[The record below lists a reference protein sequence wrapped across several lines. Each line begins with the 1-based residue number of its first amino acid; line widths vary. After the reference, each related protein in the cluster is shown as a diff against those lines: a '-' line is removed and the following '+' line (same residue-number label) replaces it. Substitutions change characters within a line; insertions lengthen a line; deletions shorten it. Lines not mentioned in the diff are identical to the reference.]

1 VKNVEKLLR
10 GKIPSSEIGIEVRK
24 SICTICDPTTQCGLE
39 LYVKDGKIIKV
50 EGSKDHPYS
59 LGTLCSKGAANR
71 QYIYSEDRLKTPL
84 ERTGPRGSGKFKP
97 ISWDKALDIIA
108 GKFNEIKEQHGPESV
123 VFFSGYTKYFRPY
136 LKRLAHSF
144 GSPNYLT
151 ESSTCHQATA
161 MAQKL
166 TLGLPGGPDL
176 KNTKCLL
183 VWSANPFHTNP
194 GNARAILE
202 GRERGMKLIVVDP
215 RETPTTALADIHLQ
229 VRPGTDGALAL
240 AMANVIIHE
249 KLHDQDFVANYSYG
263 FEDYREYVQQ
273 FTPEKGEELTGV
285 PADKILKAARMYASI
300 KPAAIMPSASPVVHH
315 TNGVQN
321 YRAVFAL
328 AGLTGNYDIAGG
340 NFVIPPS
347 FIHIPGLIPTRE
359 HEFIQCRPWSEMAPR
374 IGADRFPVWAD
385 IIDEE
390 AQAMHL
396 PCQIRSGEPYSL
408 KALIGFGMNHR
419 MWPDPNGLLESVGKL
434 DLFVNVDIFMTET
447 CKYADIVL
455 PACTSVERSELRCYP
470 MGYIIFTQPAIP
482 PLYDS
487 RSDVEIIYELAA
499 RLGLDDLLFKAG
511 YEASVDWILAPSG
524 ISVAELKK
532 HPGGMFVPNPMKL
545 TEKKYL
551 KLGFKTPSGRME
563 FKSNVLEKYEG
574 RPGFEALPVYTPPK
588 HSRESTPE
596 LAQEYP
602 FILNTGSRL
611 PMYVHTRT
619 FRLTWTNSLRPNHP
633 AADISPGD
641 AARLG
646 IKQDDAIRIST
657 PKDAIV
663 VKANLTQMVQPGVI
677 HMYHGHSEADVNL
690 LFEGD
695 YLDPLSGYPGFKS
708 ALCKVEKV

>member
-1 VKNVEKLLR
+1 MKDIEKLSR
-10 GKIPSSEIGIEVRK
+10 GKIPAPGTGIKVRK
-24 SICTICDPTTQCGLE
+24 SICTICDPTTQCGLD

-50 EGSKDHPYS
+50 EGSKEHPYS

-84 ERTGPRGSGKFKP
+84 KRTGPRGSGKFKP
-97 ISWDKALDIIA
+97 ISWDEALDTIA
-108 GKFNEIKEQHGPESV
+108 FKFNEIKEQNGPESV

-166 TLGLPGGPDL
+166 TFGLPGGPDL

-194 GNARAILE
+194 GNARAILK
-202 GRERGMKLIVVDP
+202 GKERGMKLIVVDP

-340 NFVIPPS
+340 NFVVPPS

-374 IGADRFPVWAD
+374 IGVDRFPVWVEM
-385 IIDEE
+385 IDEE

-396 PCQIRSGEPYSL
+396 PSQIRSGEPYPL

-419 MWPDPNGLLESVGKL
+419 MWPDSNGVLESVGKL
-434 DLFVNVDIFMTET
+434 DFFVNVGIFMTET

-499 RLGLDDLLFKAG
+499 RLGLDDPLLKAG
-511 YEASVDWILAPSG
+511 CEASVDWILEPSG

-532 HPGGMFVPNPMKL
+532 HPGGMFVPSPMKL
-545 TEKKYL
+545 PEKKYL
-551 KLGFKTPSGRME
+551 KLGFKTLSGRME
-563 FKSNVLEKYEG
+563 FKSKVLEKYEG

-588 HSRESTPE
+588 YSRESTPE
-596 LAQEYP
+596 LAQEYL

-633 AADISPGD
+633 AADISPAD

-646 IKQDDAIRIST
+646 IKQDDAIRLST

-677 HMYHGHSEADVNL
+677 HMYHGHAEADVNL

>member
-1 VKNVEKLLR
+1 VNDVQRLLN
-10 GKIPSSEIGIEVRK
+10 GKVPAPGTGIEVRK
-24 SICTICDPTTQCGLE
+24 SICTICDPMTQCGLD

-50 EGSKDHPYS
+50 EGSKENPYS
-59 LGTLCSKGAANR
+59 KGTLCSKGAASR
-71 QYIYSEDRLKTPL
+71 QYIYNEARLKTPL
-84 ERTGPRGSGKFKP
+84 KRIGPRGSGKFESV
-97 ISWDKALDIIA
+97 SWDEALDTIA
-108 GKFNEIKEQHGPESV
+108 AKFNEVKKQNGPESV

-151 ESSTCHQATA
+151 ESSTCFKALT

-166 TLGLPGGPDL
+166 TFGLPGGPDM

-194 GNARAILE
+194 GVARAILK
-202 GRERGMKLIVVDP
+202 GKERGMKLIVVDP
-215 RETPTTALADIHLQ
+215 RETPTTALADVHLQ

-240 AMANVIIHE
+240 AMANVIINE
-249 KLHDQDFVANYSYG
+249 KLYDQDFVADYSYG
-263 FEDYREYVQQ
+263 FEDYKEYVQQ
-273 FTPEKGEELTGV
+273 FTPEKCGELTGV
-285 PADKILKAARMYASI
+285 PTDNIIRAAWLYGSA
-300 KPAAIMPSASPVVHH
+300 KPAAILPGASSVVHH

-328 AGLTGNYDIAGG
+328 VGLTGNYDIVGG
-340 NFVIPPS
+340 NFFVPPS
-347 FIHIPGLIPTRE
+347 FIDTPGLIPTRE
-359 HEFIQCRPWSEMAPR
+359 HEFTQSKPWSEMRPKV
-374 IGADRFPVWAD
+374 GADRFPVWVE

-396 PCQIRSGEPYSL
+396 PFQIQSGEPYPL

-419 MWPDPNGLLESVGKL
+419 MWPDSNGFLESLGKL
-434 DLFVNVDIFMTET
+434 DLFINVDIFMTET

-470 MGYIIFTQPAIP
+470 MGYIIFTQPAIT

-499 RLGLDDLLFKAG
+499 RLGLDDPLFKAG
-511 YEASVDWILAPSG
+511 YEASVDWILEPSG
-524 ISVAELKK
+524 LSVAELKN

-545 TEKKYL
+545 PKRRYL
-551 KLGFKTPSGRME
+551 KVGFKTPSGRME
-563 FKSNVLEKYEG
+563 FKSKVLEKYQG
-574 RPGFEALPVYTPPK
+574 RLGFEALPVYTPPK
-588 HSRESTPE
+588 YSRESTPK

-633 AADISPGD
+633 AADINPTD
-641 AARLG
+641 AVPLG
-646 IKQDDAIRIST
+646 IRQDDPIRLST

-677 HMYHGHSEADVNL
+677 HMCHGHPEADVNL

>member
-1 VKNVEKLLR
+1 MKDVEKLSR
-10 GKIPSSEIGIEVRK
+10 GKIPGPETGIEVKK
-24 SICTICDPTTQCGLE
+24 SICTICDPTTQCGLD

-50 EGSKDHPYS
+50 EGSKEHPYS

-84 ERTGPRGSGKFKP
+84 KRTGPRGSGKFEP
-97 ISWDKALDIIA
+97 ISWDEALDTVA
-108 GKFNEIKEQHGPESV
+108 AKFNEIKEQNGPESV

-166 TLGLPGGPDL
+166 TFGLPGGPDL

-194 GNARAILE
+194 GNARAILK
-202 GRERGMKLIVVDP
+202 GKERGMMLIVVDP

-249 KLHDQDFVANYSYG
+249 RLYDQDFVANYSYG

-273 FTPEKGEELTGV
+273 FTPERGEKLTGV
-285 PADKILKAARMYASI
+285 PADKIAKAARMYASI

-328 AGLTGNYDIAGG
+328 VGLTGNYDIAGG
-340 NFVIPPS
+340 NVVVPPS

-359 HEFIQCRPWSEMAPR
+359 HEFIQCRPLSEMPPR
-374 IGADRFPVWAD
+374 IGADRFPVWGD

-390 AQAMHL
+390 GQAMHL
-396 PCQIRSGEPYSL
+396 PSQIRSGEPYPL

-419 MWPDPNGLLESVGKL
+419 MWPDSSGLLESVGKL
-434 DLFVNVDIFMTET
+434 DFFVNVDIFMTDT

-499 RLGLDDLLFKAG
+499 RLGLDDPLFKAG

-524 ISVAELKK
+524 ISVAELKNY
-532 HPGGMFVPNPMKL
+532 PGGMFVPNPMKL
-545 TEKKYL
+545 PEKKYL
-551 KLGFKTPSGRME
+551 KQGFKTPSGKME
-563 FKSNVLEKYEG
+563 FKSKVLEKYEG
-574 RPGFEALPVYTPPK
+574 RPGFEAIPVYRPPK
-588 HSRESTPE
+588 YSRESAPE

-633 AADISPGD
+633 AADISPAD

-677 HMYHGHSEADVNL
+677 HMYHGHSEADVNV

>member
-1 VKNVEKLLR
+1 VKDIEKLMR
-10 GKIPSSEIGIEVRK
+10 GKIPAPETGIEVRK
-24 SICTICDPTTQCGLE
+24 SICTICDPQTQCGLD

-50 EGSKDHPYS
+50 EGSKEHPYS
-59 LGTLCSKGAANR
+59 VGTLCSKGAASR
-71 QYIYSEDRLKTPL
+71 QYIYNEDRLKTPL
-84 ERTGPRGSGKFKP
+84 KRTGPRGSGKFEP
-97 ISWDKALDIIA
+97 ISWDEALDTVA
-108 GKFNEIKEQHGPESV
+108 ARFNEIKKQSGPESV

-166 TLGLPGGPDL
+166 TFGLPGGPDT

-194 GNARAILE
+194 GNARAILK
-202 GRERGMKLIVVDP
+202 GKERGMKLIVVDP

-240 AMANVIIHE
+240 AMANVILHE
-249 KLHDQDFVANYSYG
+249 KLYDQDFVGSSSYG
-263 FEDYREYVQQ
+263 FEEYREYVQQ
-273 FTPEKGEELTGV
+273 FTPEKGEKLTGV
-285 PADKILKAARMYASI
+285 PADKIIKAARMYAST

-340 NFVIPPS
+340 NFVVPPS

-359 HEFIQCRPWSEMAPR
+359 HDFIQCRPWSEMSPR
-374 IGADRFPVWAD
+374 IGSDRFPVWD
-385 IIDEE
+385 NIVDEE
-390 AQAMHL
+390 AQAMQI
-396 PCQIRSGEPYSL
+396 PFQIRSGAPYPL
-408 KALIGFGMNHR
+408 KAMIGFGMNYR
-419 MWPDPNGLLESVGKL
+419 MWPDSKGLLESVCNL
-434 DLFVNVDIFMTET
+434 DFFVSVDIFMTDT
-447 CKYADIVL
+447 CRYADIVL

-487 RSDVEIIYELAA
+487 RSDVDIIYGLAA
-499 RLGLDDLLFKAG
+499 RLGLDDSLFKAG

-545 TEKKYL
+545 PEKKYL
-551 KLGFKTPSGRME
+551 KQGFKTPSGKME
-563 FKSNVLEKYEG
+563 FKSKVLEKYEG
-574 RPGFEALPVYTPPK
+574 RVGFEALPVYTPPRY
-588 HSRESTPE
+588 SRESAPE

-619 FRLTWTNSLRPNHP
+619 YRLTWTNSLRPNHP
-633 AADISPGD
+633 AADLNPAD

-657 PKDAIV
+657 PKGSIR
-663 VKANLTQMVQPGVI
+663 VKVNLTQMIQPGVV
-677 HMYHGHSEADVNL
+677 HMYHGHSEADVNV

-695 YLDPLSGYPGFKS
+695 YLDPLSGFPGFKS

>member
-1 VKNVEKLLR
+1 MKNVERLLR
-10 GKIPSSEIGIEVRK
+10 GKIPVPDTGIEVRK
-24 SICTICDPTTQCGLE
+24 SICTICDPTTQCGLD

-50 EGSKDHPYS
+50 EGSKENPYS
-59 LGTLCSKGAANR
+59 IGTLCSKGAASR

-84 ERTGPRGSGKFKP
+84 KRTGPRGSGKFEP
-97 ISWDKALDIIA
+97 VSWDEALNTIA
-108 GKFNEIKEQHGPESV
+108 AKCNKIKEQNGPECV
-123 VFFSGYTKYFRPY
+123 VFFAGYTKYFRPY
-136 LKRLAHSF
+136 LKRLTHSF

-151 ESSTCHQATA
+151 ESSTCHQATT

-166 TLGLPGGPDL
+166 TFGLPGGPDL
-176 KNTKCLL
+176 KNTQCLL
-183 VWSANPFHTNP
+183 VWSANPFHANP
-194 GNARAILE
+194 GNGRAILR
-202 GRERGMKLIVVDP
+202 GKERGMKLIVVDP

-240 AMANVIIHE
+240 AMANVIIHG
-249 KLHDQDFVANYSYG
+249 KLYDQDFVANYSYG

-285 PADKILKAARMYASI
+285 PADKIRRAARIYASI

-340 NFVIPPS
+340 NFVVPPS

-359 HEFIQCRPWSEMAPR
+359 HEFIQCRPWSEMPPR
-374 IGADRFPVWAD
+374 IGVDRFPVWGD

-396 PCQIRSGEPYSL
+396 PSQILSGEPYPL
-408 KALIGFGMNHR
+408 KALIGFGMNYR
-419 MWPDPNGLLESVGKL
+419 MWPDSNGLMESVEKL
-434 DLFVNVDIFMTET
+434 DFFVNVDIFMTDT

-482 PLYDS
+482 CLYDS

-499 RLGLDDLLFKAG
+499 RLGLDDPLFKAG
-511 YEASVDWILAPSG
+511 YEASVDWILEPSG
-524 ISVAELKK
+524 ITVTKLKK
-532 HPGGMFVPNPMKL
+532 YPGGMFVPSPMKL
-545 TEKKYL
+545 PEKKYL
-551 KLGFKTPSGRME
+551 KSGFRTPSGKME
-563 FKSNVLEKYEG
+563 FKSKVLEKYKG
-574 RPGFEALPVYTPPK
+574 RPGFESLPVYRPPK
-588 HSRESTPE
+588 YSKESTPE
-596 LAQEYP
+596 LAGKYS

-619 FRLTWTNSLRPNHP
+619 FRLSWTKSLRPNHP
-633 AADISPGD
+633 AADINPSD
-641 AARLG
+641 AAGLG

-657 PKDAIV
+657 PKDEIV
-663 VKANLTQMVQPGVI
+663 VRANLTQMVQPGVI
-677 HMYHGHSEADVNL
+677 HMYHGHSEADVNV
-690 LFEGD
+690 LFESD
-695 YLDPLSGYPGFKS
+695 YLDPLSGFPGFKS
-708 ALCKVEKV
+708 ALCKVERV

>member
-1 VKNVEKLLR
+1 MKDVEKLSR
-10 GKIPSSEIGIEVRK
+10 GKIPGPETGIEVKK
-24 SICTICDPTTQCGLE
+24 SICTICDPTTQCGLD

-50 EGSKDHPYS
+50 EGSKEHPYS

-84 ERTGPRGSGKFKP
+84 KRTGPRGSGKFEP
-97 ISWDKALDIIA
+97 ISWDEALDTVA
-108 GKFNEIKEQHGPESV
+108 AKFNEIKEQNGPESA

-166 TLGLPGGPDL
+166 TFGLPGGPDL

-194 GNARAILE
+194 GNARAILK
-202 GRERGMKLIVVDP
+202 GKERGIMLIVVDP

-249 KLHDQDFVANYSYG
+249 RLYDQDFVANYSYG

-273 FTPEKGEELTGV
+273 FTPERGEKLTGV
-285 PADKILKAARMYASI
+285 PADKIAKAARMYASI

-340 NFVIPPS
+340 NVVVPPS

-359 HEFIQCRPWSEMAPR
+359 HEFIQCRPLSEMPPR
-374 IGADRFPVWAD
+374 IGADRFPVWGD

-390 AQAMHL
+390 GQAMHL
-396 PCQIRSGEPYSL
+396 PSQIRSGEPYPL

-419 MWPDPNGLLESVGKL
+419 MWPDSSGLLESVGKL
-434 DLFVNVDIFMTET
+434 DFFVNVDIFMTDT

-499 RLGLDDLLFKAG
+499 RLGLDDPLFKAG

-524 ISVAELKK
+524 ISVAELKNY
-532 HPGGMFVPNPMKL
+532 PGGMFVPNPMKL
-545 TEKKYL
+545 PEKKYL
-551 KLGFKTPSGRME
+551 KQGFKTPSGKME
-563 FKSNVLEKYEG
+563 FKSKVLEKYEG
-574 RPGFEALPVYTPPK
+574 RPGFEAIPVYRPPK
-588 HSRESTPE
+588 YSRESAPE

-633 AADISPGD
+633 AADISPAD

-677 HMYHGHSEADVNL
+677 HMYHGHSEADVNV

>member
-1 VKNVEKLLR
+1 VKDVEKLSR
-10 GKIPSSEIGIEVRK
+10 GKIPGPETGIEVKK
-24 SICTICDPTTQCGLE
+24 SICTICDPTTQCGLD

-50 EGSKDHPYS
+50 EGSKEHPYS

-84 ERTGPRGSGKFKP
+84 KRTGPRGSGKFEP
-97 ISWDKALDIIA
+97 ISWDEALDTVA
-108 GKFNEIKEQHGPESV
+108 AKFNEIKEQNGPESV

-166 TLGLPGGPDL
+166 TFGLPGGPDL

-194 GNARAILE
+194 GNARAILK
-202 GRERGMKLIVVDP
+202 GKERGMMLIVVDP

-249 KLHDQDFVANYSYG
+249 RLYDQDFVANYSYG

-273 FTPEKGEELTGV
+273 FTPERGEKLTGV
-285 PADKILKAARMYASI
+285 PADKIAKAARMYASI

-328 AGLTGNYDIAGG
+328 VGLTGNYDIAGG
-340 NFVIPPS
+340 NVVVPPS

-359 HEFIQCRPWSEMAPR
+359 HEFIQCRPWSEMPPR
-374 IGADRFPVWAD
+374 IGADRFPVWGD

-390 AQAMHL
+390 GQAMHL
-396 PCQIRSGEPYSL
+396 PSQIRSGEPYPL

-419 MWPDPNGLLESVGKL
+419 MWPDSSGLLESVGKL
-434 DLFVNVDIFMTET
+434 DFFVNVDIFMTDT

-499 RLGLDDLLFKAG
+499 RLGLDDPLFKAG
-511 YEASVDWILAPSG
+511 YEASVYWILAPSG
-524 ISVAELKK
+524 ISVAELKNY
-532 HPGGMFVPNPMKL
+532 PGGMFVPNPMKL
-545 TEKKYL
+545 PEKKYL
-551 KLGFKTPSGRME
+551 KQGFKTPSGKME
-563 FKSNVLEKYEG
+563 FKSKVLEKYEG
-574 RPGFEALPVYTPPK
+574 RPGFEAIPVYRPPK
-588 HSRESTPE
+588 YSRESAPE

-633 AADISPGD
+633 AADISPAD

-677 HMYHGHSEADVNL
+677 HMYHGHSEADVNV